1 MRTGRI
7 AVVLVCAV
15 LAVSACAPVVSP
27 SATSTP
33 TLTAT
38 PSPTPTASPT
48 ATTTAVVPITGG
60 TAAPQV
66 SVTSP
71 TNCRTGPSVAYSLVF
86 TAMPGTSYTVVGAFS
101 GGNYW
106 IINDPFGT
114 TCWLW
119 GNFAV
124 VSGNTAALPTFPAP
138 FLPVPA
144 PTQTPKPKATAI
156 PTAPGAPSNLS
167 QAHAC
172 SSGMSANGTPI
183 WIETVTITWDPGT
196 GQTGYNIFRNNSEAA
211 TLAANA
217 TSFFTTIRYDKTL
230 GAPLFDNFGIEAF
243 NDEAAAQRV
252 SIDVPRCP

>member
-38 PSPTPTASPT
+38 PSPSPTASPT
-48 ATTTAVVPITGG
+48 ATAVIPITGG

-66 SVTSP
+66 SVISP
-71 TNCRTGPSVAYSLVF
+71 TNCRTGPSIAYSLVF
-86 TAMPGTSYTVVGAFS
+86 TATPGISYKVVGTFS

-119 GNFAV
+119 GQFAMV
-124 VSGNTAALPTFPAP
+124 TGSTTALPTFPAP
-138 FLPVPA
+138 FLPAPA
-144 PTQTPKPKATAI
+144 ATQTPKPKATAI

-172 SSGMSANGTPI
+172 SSGMTNNGNSI
-183 WIETVTITWDPGT
+183 WIETVTITWDAGT
-196 GQTGYNIFRNNSEAA
+196 GQTGYNVFRNNSEIA

-217 TSFFTTIRYDKTL
+217 TSFFTTLRYNKTL
-230 GAPLFDNFGIEAF
+230 GAPLFDNFSIEAF